1 MQYRFLRFP
10 EGKSKAF
17 TMSYD
22 DGCRRISG
30 HDSIWYATNIE
41 IYNYVKAY
49 DSLVFSADG
58 TMVYNP
64 TLYKIW
70 FKTDNELHSVNSG
83 ETLYLQT
90 EK

>member
-1 MQYRFLRFP
+1 MFFAKQGLTIYSRCSIIY
-10 EGKSKAF
+10 KS
-17 TMSYD
+17 
-22 DGCRRISG
+22 RRISG
-30 HDSIWYATNIE
+30 YDSIWYATNIE

-70 FKTDNELHSVNSG
+70 FRTDSQLYSVNSG
-83 ETLYLQT
+83 ETLCLN